1 MEAVLLFWHTN
12 MAAVTSCENTLWI
25 NIKNGATSECTGCF
39 LIVEFYPTTIIEI
52 DVWLTEENVLVEVW
66 KNRIINDLS
75 KAHHHLTTVELIN
88 LWKLKVCKQLRF
100 AKDGLNSV
108 YNPYSFWARKIMFF

>member
-1 MEAVLLFWHTN
+1 M
-12 MAAVTSCENTLWI
+12 
-25 NIKNGATSECTGCF
+25 
-39 LIVEFYPTTIIEI
+39 IEI

-100 AKDGLNSV
+100 VKDDAYN
-108 YNPYSFWARKIMFF
+108 NPYSFWTRKIMFF